1 MSWWYNVICFG
12 KKTSWPEVVGMPAD
26 EAEKIIRKDKPD
38 AIIFVQ
44 PLDSPMFLDKWT
56 NRVRVFVDTVDG
68 VPTVALT
75 PHAE

>member
-1 MSWWYNVICFG
+1 MSWWYNVIGFG
-12 KKTSWPEVVGMPAD
+12 KKTSWPEVVGMPAE

-56 NRVRVFVDTVDG
+56 NRVRVFVHTVDG
-68 VPTVALT
+68 VPRVALT